1 MADDVQDMIQTN
13 SDLKKQVE
21 LMRQQSINRARNM
34 QMQLLKANAPQDSSN
49 SQSSAQGQQGSQS
62 SSLPQSPAASKA
74 QSKRIVFAMSKL
86 SLFSIILSLMLF
98 GAFVFAG
105 GFLAGY
111 WVAGGASPSA
121 SGSYAAAQIPTSGA
135 SSAIDR
141 GLKDIGLQ
149 NIAGQQAVY
158 ATQNAIAGTPI
169 PGVPSALQPFT
180 SSVQFAASNAV
191 SEKVGQNIAS
201 SVGNTLSGKSTS
213 PSSASSQSASTGQ
226 SSNSKTSSQSG
237 QHYSVQLGIFATQ
250 ENAQEMISRLQSKS
264 YANANVVP
272 VKQSSGE
279 VLYAVNSGDYPNYQ
293 TASAVAA
300 QFAKQ
305 NIPGAMVVPIQ
316 PQGGK
321 Q

>member
-13 SDLKKQVE
+13 SDLKKQVD

-49 SQSSAQGQQGSQS
+49 SQSSAPGQSSGQN

-98 GAFVFAG
+98 GALVFAG

-111 WVAGGASPSA
+111 WVSGGSTTS
-121 SGSYAAAQIPTSGA
+121 SGITYSAAQIPTSGA
-135 SSAIDR
+135 PSALDR
-141 GLKDIGLQ
+141 GLSDIGLQ
-149 NIAGQQAVY
+149 NIAGQQAAY
-158 ATQNAIAGTPI
+158 AAQNALAGTPI
-169 PGVPSALQPFT
+169 PGVPSELQPFT

-191 SEKVGQNIAS
+191 AQKVGQNVAS
-201 SVGNTLSGKSTS
+201 SVGNTLSGAKPGGTPSAS
-213 PSSASSQSASTGQ
+213 PQTGSGGASSSAAAA
-226 SSNSKTSSQSG
+226 SG
-237 QHYSVQLGIFATQ
+237 QHYTVQLGIFATQ

-264 YANANVVP
+264 FTNPQILPTKNTN
-272 VKQSSGE
+272 GE
-279 VLYAVNSGDYPNYQ
+279 TLYAVNSGDYPSYQ

-316 PQGGK
+316 SQGAK
-321 Q
+321 

>member
-13 SDLKKQVE
+13 SDLKKQVD
-21 LMRQQSINRARNM
+21 LMRQQSISRARNM
-34 QMQLLKANAPQDSSN
+34 QMQLLKANAPQDPSS
-49 SQSSAQGQQGSQS
+49 SQSSAPGQSNSQS

-86 SLFSIILSLMLF
+86 SLFSIVLSLMLF

-111 WVAGGASPSA
+111 WVGGGTTPSSSVAYSA
-121 SGSYAAAQIPTSGA
+121 SQIPTSGA
-135 SSAIDR
+135 PSALDR
-141 GLKDIGLQ
+141 GLSDIGLQ
-149 NIAGQQAVY
+149 GIAGQQAAY

-169 PGVPSALQPFT
+169 PGVPSELQPFT

-191 SEKVGQNIAS
+191 AQKVGQNVAS
-201 SVGNTLSGKSTS
+201 SVGNTLSGATS
-213 PSSASSQSASTGQ
+213 GSAPG
-226 SSNSKTSSQSG
+226 TSSSGAAGGTSSSTAAASG
-237 QHYSVQLGIFATQ
+237 QHYTVQLGIFATQ

-264 YANANVVP
+264 YTNPQVVPTKNAN
-272 VKQSSGE
+272 GE
-279 VLYAVNSGDYPNYQ
+279 TLYAVNSGDYPSYQ

-300 QFAKQ
+300 QFVKQ

-316 PQGGK
+316 SQGAK
-321 Q
+321 